1 MTSLQLWQWAIL
13 ALAAFMLGVSKTGI
27 AGLGVLGV
35 AMAASVLPPR
45 ASVGTMLIVL
55 LAGDVVAVTAYRRD
69 ASWHHLWRLFPWAG
83 LGVIIG
89 ALALGRFDDTGVRR
103 LIGAVL
109 LLIIAVYLVRQRIA
123 AGNGAGGA
131 NDAAPSAF
139 VHHPWLVGA
148 TGVLAGFT
156 TMVANAS
163 GPIMILYLLALRL
176 PKVAFIGTAAWF
188 FLVLNLFKAPFS
200 LGLGLINAQSAL
212 VALPLLPFIV
222 AGALLGRPLL
232 HAIDQ
237 RLFEQLAL
245 LLTLVAG
252 LRLLL

>member
-83 LGVIIG
+83 LGVITG
-89 ALALGRFDDTGVRR
+89 ALALGRIDDTGVRR

-109 LLIIAVYLVRQRIA
+109 LLIIAVYLVRQRSGGA
-123 AGNGAGGA
+123 AVGGA
-131 NDAAPSAF
+131 NGANGANGASARAPPTRRCPSCTTPGWCAQPGCWPGSRRWWPT
-139 VHHPWLVGA
+139 HPDR
-148 TGVLAGFT
+148 
-156 TMVANAS
+156 S
-163 GPIMILYLLALRL
+163 
-176 PKVAFIGTAAWF
+176 
-188 FLVLNLFKAPFS
+188 
-200 LGLGLINAQSAL
+200 
-212 VALPLLPFIV
+212 
-222 AGALLGRPLL
+222 
-232 HAIDQ
+232 
-237 RLFEQLAL
+237 
-245 LLTLVAG
+245 
-252 LRLLL
+252 